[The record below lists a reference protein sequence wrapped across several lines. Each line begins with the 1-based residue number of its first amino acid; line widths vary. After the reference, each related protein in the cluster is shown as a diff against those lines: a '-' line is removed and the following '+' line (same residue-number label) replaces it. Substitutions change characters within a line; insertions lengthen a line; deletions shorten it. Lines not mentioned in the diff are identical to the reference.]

1 MKIHYGPRGWVQ
13 WPDHEE
19 FSIEFMRLLGAA
31 QEGGST
37 VSECFLAASRIDP
50 KDGGDSWC
58 REWIRMANLSNERA
72 NAVFERGHVLTA
84 QSNWL
89 RAINYYQASTFEF
102 DAADHKHQGVLRT
115 MRTCARRY
123 IAHLRPAGEVVEI
136 PWLEDHALEGYF
148 LPAPAASDP
157 APVIVCMGEPGH
169 RKEEYLFKVAR
180 YARDRGMS
188 LLAVDLLG
196 SGTGTKFDKVVG
208 RPDLETSV
216 GHVMDY
222 LTTRDDIDQHRI
234 AILGDG
240 SGSSFVARGIAFD
253 DRFAAVVCDGGIWDM
268 HERAFLRERLSQSC
282 AGSETN
288 GGLPGRRFRC
298 PVLITMG
305 EHGWLEPDH
314 IADLFEQLKIDHPDI
329 SLKIF
334 KSSETA
340 AAQGHRDNPTLA
352 NEFIFDWLADR
363 LESVSGLTGSR
374 RKSLIFPSR
383 PSGWLSQDDS
393 LVE

>member
-1 MKIHYGPRGWVQ
+1 MKIHYGPEGWVQ

-102 DAADHKHQGVLRT
+102 DAADNKHQGVLRT

-222 LTTRDDIDQHRI
+222 LTTRDDVDEQRI
-234 AILGDG
+234 GILGDG
-240 SGSSFVARGIAFD
+240 AGSSFVARGVALD
-253 DRFAAVVCDGGIWDM
+253 NRFAAVVCDGGIWDM
-268 HERAFLRERLSQSC
+268 HEQAFLMNRLSRDGVESR
-282 AGSETN
+282 EFE
-288 GGLPGRRFRC
+288 GGWLGHRFHC
-298 PVLITMG
+298 PVLITVG
-305 EHGWLEPDH
+305 GQGWLESG
-314 IADLFEQLKIDHPDI
+314 IVTALFERLRAHHPDI

-334 KSSETA
+334 ESSETA
-340 AAQGHRDNPTLA
+340 AAQGHCDNPTLA
-352 NEFIFDWLADR
+352 NEFIFDWVADR
-363 LESVSGLTGSR
+363 LESV
-374 RKSLIFPSR
+374 PA
-383 PSGWLSQDDS
+383 
-393 LVE
+393 